1 MDRPRCGPDLAV
13 WEVTVLVCVCRVLA
27 MRTKEV
33 RVGFQEV
40 VFKLILKLLP
50 TWLFKFKYNA
60 IEYNRIIN
68 LVPQL
73 HQPYFKCSI
82 NSLMWL
88 VT

>member
-1 MDRPRCGPDLAV
+1 MNTFGQAQMWARPCSVGSDCV
-13 WEVTVLVCVCRVLA
+13 CVCVCRVLA

-33 RVGFQEV
+33 RVGFQVV

-73 HQPYFKCSI
+73 HQPILSAQ
-82 NSLMWL
+82 
-88 VT
+88 